1 MGVQTMIPV
10 PKEDIPGN
18 LVPASDLP
26 KNFRTKEPDISTP
39 KEKSGMEAITSTI
52 PSGYIGGLFAP
63 EAMETAGVGVT
74 ALGKALGTMP
84 GYPGMIGKAAQVV
97 GPTITAG
104 GEALRG
110 SRMASGLGGAF
121 TAVAGESTAQA
132 AKGMG
137 AGPVGEETAR
147 ILGATI
153 APLPFQMFGST
164 IGKVVGMLP
173 SMRAARTFGEFLQ
186 EKGITAAEVE
196 KLSSANKKF
205 LQEKASELRAGG
217 ERSRAAEIEIA
228 NLFKTQAKNIN
239 EIAEQRASALESEA
253 EKIIK
258 EATDAGGRITADMDK
273 RIANLRSQ
281 FDSAADTLRSNAQGE
296 ARLRIEA
303 GAKRA
308 AIIRKNAE
316 NQSASVRQLAENDA
330 QAAIFSAQ
338 QQADQLLIDSEI
350 KIATSQIRI
359 ENQQR
364 RLAEFKSKY
373 DPFRSAQGG
382 LLGDPI
388 LPTNLGKE
396 IRTSF
401 DRRLTDLNKAR
412 EDLSKPFRDKWKQN
426 VSSQEEKGITYRNTP
441 AYDEA
446 LNAIQAEKVD
456 PKTGFVRVTDSK
468 ASGQIDN
475 LLKQINPVERQVN
488 EAGQAIEV
496 PIKVSADALE
506 ITLRRLKDRA
516 SGLPAEGVDAIDQQL
531 AGRLAKNV
539 EKILDEFSGK
549 SYLAYKDA
557 YKKGSEPINQFLSR
571 LGAKVTGKPE
581 GFNVGDYLERLPE
594 LGQSTFRSAVTVD
607 QLLTVAGKEEANR
620 LAKGFLADQIGKPTP
635 GKIEQVLNSNRDWLA
650 LEEFKNLRKSLET
663 AASNLKKA
671 DTQESRIDILQKALG
686 VRMTNLP
693 QAPRRAA
700 ESISA
705 KGQVAAQRKMAE
717 GESAVRGI
725 EKRTEEKV
733 KKFTPELQDIR
744 QQQEAQITSGAKSVE
759 RRAEDLRKEASTKAE
774 ELRKTGEKVAEPLT
788 KEAAAI
794 RDEAQKKAQTLL
806 ADTTDES
813 MFERIVLGSKDSEWQ
828 AMGEAIRSAPGG
840 KEKFA
845 DAVSQLIAR
854 KAERSLSGARDTMES
869 MGERAVN
876 YGLMDRNAVEAL
888 KSKLNE
894 IYVAPIS
901 LKEKTSM
908 ISRLVKNAIT
918 GYAYPAV
925 GRAGAAFGEATK

>member
-1 MGVQTMIPV
+1 MA
-10 PKEDIPGN
+10 KE
-18 LVPASDLP
+18 LP
-26 KNFRTKEPDISTP
+26 DWAKEPDLSVP
-39 KEKSGMEAITSTI
+39 KEKSGMETITSAI
-52 PSGYIGGLFAP
+52 PSGFVGGLFAP
-63 EAMETAGVGVT
+63 EAMETAGVGVS

-84 GYPGMIGKAAQVV
+84 GYAGMVGKAAQVV

-121 TAVAGESTAQA
+121 TSVAGESIAQT

-147 ILGATI
+147 LLGATV

-205 LQEKASELRAGG
+205 LQEKAAELRSGG
-217 ERSRAAEIEIA
+217 ERSRAAEIEIS

-258 EATDAGGRITADMDK
+258 EATDAGGKITADMDK

-281 FDSAADTLRSNAQGE
+281 FDAAADTLRSNAQGE

-308 AIIRKNAE
+308 AIIRKNSA

-330 QAAIFSAQ
+330 QAAIFQAQ
-338 QQADQLLIDSEI
+338 QEADQLLIDSEI

-364 RLAEFKSKY
+364 RLAEFKAKY

-401 DRRLTDLNKAR
+401 DSRLTDLNKAR
-412 EDLSKPFRDKWKQN
+412 EDLSKPLRDKWKQN
-426 VSSQEEKGITYRNTP
+426 VSSQEEKGITYRNTS

-446 LNAIQAEKVD
+446 LNEIQSEKID
-456 PKTGFVRVTDSK
+456 PKTGFVRITDPK
-468 ASGQIDN
+468 VSGQIDN

-496 PIKVSADALE
+496 PVKVSADSLE

-531 AGRLAKNV
+531 AGRLAKSV

-549 SYLAYKDA
+549 FYLAYKNV
-557 YKKGSEPINQFLSR
+557 YRKGSEPINEFLSK

-594 LGQSTFRSAVTVD
+594 LGPSTFKSAITAD
-607 QLLTVAGKEEANR
+607 QLLTVVGKEEANR

-635 GKIEQVLNSNRDWLA
+635 QKIEQVLNSNRDWLA
-650 LEEFKNLRKSLET
+650 LEEFKNLKKSLET
-663 AASNLKKA
+663 AALNLKKA

-686 VRMTNLP
+686 VRLANLP
-693 QAPRRAA
+693 QAPQRAA
-700 ESISA
+700 ESIAA
-705 KGQVAAQRKMAE
+705 KGQIAAQRKMSEA
-717 GESAVRGI
+717 ESAVRGI
-725 EKRTEEKV
+725 ERATEEKV
-733 KKFTPELQDIR
+733 KRFAPTLDDIR
-744 QQQEAQITSGAKSVE
+744 KEQESQITSGAKSVE
-759 RRAEDLRKEASTKAE
+759 KRAEDLRKEAITKSE

-794 RDEAQKKAQTLL
+794 REEAQKKVQTLL

-828 AMGEAIRSAPGG
+828 AMGEAIKSVPGG

-845 DAVSQLIAR
+845 NAVSQLIAR
-854 KAERSLSGARDTMES
+854 KAERSLSGAKDTMES
-869 MGERAVN
+869 MGERAIN
-876 YGLMDRNAVEAL
+876 YGLMDRGAVEAL

-894 IYVAPIS
+894 IYVAPINI
-901 LKEKTSM
+901 KEKTSM

-918 GYAYPAV
+918 GYAYPVV
-925 GRAGAAFGEATK
+925 GRAGATVGEVTK